1 MHLFTCIFVIAVHCF
16 VQCVGNR
23 HLLEHMHK
31 RQAGLL
37 HTATTTKATFTRKE
51 HPAVFLKGKKREAD
65 TSIVTSEEKLQ
76 EGEEKEPLLPQSRS
90 QRKVLKNSKVVV
102 AHRSLQQVKAHLTF
116 LGETPLFEAQS
127 QLYDRTF
134 GRTQKQLPLP
144 RLTRSTSILKGIES
158 VQLLFNGV
166 RTFSHWR
173 EL

>member
-1 MHLFTCIFVIAVHCF
+1 MHLFICIFVIAVHCF

-76 EGEEKEPLLPQSRS
+76 EGEEKEPLLTQSRS

-102 AHRSLQQVKAHLTF
+102 AHRSLQQVRAQLTF

-127 QLYDRTF
+127 QLYEVEESDENC
-134 GRTQKQLPLP
+134 QELNKNH
-144 RLTRSTSILKGIES
+144 RLEEKCRNI
-158 VQLLFNGV
+158 VHLL
-166 RTFSHWR
+166 
-173 EL
+173 ELLQSFQVKICV